1 MLKYK
6 KILKTFEVIIVRFL
20 GTLFWTILLME
31 MLTYVASQMMGVSFN
46 YVTGITL
53 GVIATVLIII
63 ISSILPKPLNE
74 KEAIH

>member
-1 MLKYK
+1 MLKYR